1 MSGLMKELGMEAEDD
16 IRNKIAEALTDYG
29 FTIDDAENLAD
40 SCDIPWKLLHDETTD
55 KYTAIIDFGT
65 NSAINFAHD
74 SIVGRTS
81 KDD

>member
-1 MSGLMKELGMEAEDD
+1 MSGLMKELSIEAEDEL
-16 IRNKIAEALTDYG
+16 RAKIAEALTDYG

-65 NSAINFAHD
+65 NSAVRFVQD
-74 SIVGRTS
+74 SLEEP
-81 KDD
+81 